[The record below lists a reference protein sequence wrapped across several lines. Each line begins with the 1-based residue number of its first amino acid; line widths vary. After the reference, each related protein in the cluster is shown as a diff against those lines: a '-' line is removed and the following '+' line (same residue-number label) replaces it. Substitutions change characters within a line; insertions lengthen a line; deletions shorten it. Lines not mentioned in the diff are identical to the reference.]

1 MSLLET
7 RGRELGAF
15 WTADALMSAEFAEPR
30 WAVPGLLAEG
40 LNLLVGAPK
49 LGKSW
54 LCLGLGIVVAS
65 GGRALGKI
73 EVEPGDVLYAALED
87 NPRRLQS
94 RLTAVLGPEPA
105 PSRLAMTTALGRGGQ
120 AIELL
125 DGWLDDHP
133 HARLI
138 VVDTLA
144 KVRPPSDGR
153 QSVYE
158 GDYAAVSALKALADQ
173 RGVCVVVVHHTRK
186 AAADDVIDEVS
197 GSTGLTGAAD
207 AILVAKRAGN
217 TAEAVLSVTGRDVAE
232 SEYGMSWWAERC
244 QWTLT
249 DEPAMVTTMGS
260 TRRRILAH
268 ITTNPGATPSD
279 IADALG
285 MNPNTV
291 KSNVRRMV
299 EDDQLDTTGDGRYL
313 PRTPRATATPATGAT
328 ETVAGLHPGCTPET
342 ADPCSE
348 LQQLRGLQLLDGGAA

>member
-1 MSLLET
+1 MSVLET
-7 RGRELGAF
+7 RGREVGAF

-54 LCLGLGIVVAS
+54 LCLGLGIAVAS

-73 EVEPGDVLYAALED
+73 EVEQGDVLYAALED

-94 RLTAVLGPEPA
+94 RLTSVLGREAA
-105 PSRLAMTTALGRGGQ
+105 PKRLALTTALGRGGQ

-125 DGWLDDHP
+125 DGWLDEHP
-133 HARLI
+133 HARLVI
-138 VVDTLA
+138 VDTLA

-158 GDYAAVSALKALADQ
+158 GDYAAIGALKALADH
-173 RGVCVVVVHHTRK
+173 RRVCVVVVTHTRK
-186 AAADDVIDEVS
+186 AAADDVVEEVS

-207 AILVAKRAGN
+207 AILVAKRARN
-217 TAEAVLSVTGRDVAE
+217 TAEAVLSVTGRDIAE
-232 SEYGMSWWAERC
+232 AEYGMTWWAERC
-244 QWTLT
+244 QWNLT

-268 ITTNPGATPSD
+268 VTAHPGATPSD
-279 IADALG
+279 IADAIG
-285 MNPNTV
+285 MNLNTV

-313 PRTPRATATPATGAT
+313 ARPPRATATHATNAT
-328 ETVAGLHPGCTPET
+328 ETVAGLHPGCTSHDPES
-342 ADPCSE
+342 CSGLRQ
-348 LQQLRGLQLLDGGAA
+348 LQGLQLLGGGAA